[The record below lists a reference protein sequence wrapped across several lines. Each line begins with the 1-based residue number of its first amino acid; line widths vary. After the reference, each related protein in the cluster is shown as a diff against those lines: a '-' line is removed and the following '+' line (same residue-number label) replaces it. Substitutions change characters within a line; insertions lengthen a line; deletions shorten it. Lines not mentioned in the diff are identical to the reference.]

1 MSMCALTAVVVS
13 QFFVADLSF
22 SAITCAY
29 ACDDGPV
36 PLSVRI
42 LIPSSKR
49 CPPGYPAQKQ
59 SSSHPPPSFVLGGVE
74 SRKSI
79 ITTGLSALLA

>member
-13 QFFVADLSF
+13 QFFVADLSC

-49 CPPGYPAQKQ
+49 CPPGYPAHFA
-59 SSSHPPPSFVLGGVE
+59 SMPHEDDTAPS
-74 SRKSI
+74 
-79 ITTGLSALLA
+79 TWDSAATSPLTETPYASD